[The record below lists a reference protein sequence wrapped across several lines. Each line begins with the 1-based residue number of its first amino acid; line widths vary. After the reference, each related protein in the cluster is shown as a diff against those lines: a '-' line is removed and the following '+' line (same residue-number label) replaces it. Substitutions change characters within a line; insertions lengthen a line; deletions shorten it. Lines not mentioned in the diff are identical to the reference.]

1 MLSKQT
7 SIHPHWNIHLIFRL
21 TDHMARILHRC
32 FYASAFSVFCPKLKV
47 CWLGVVQSKLG
58 KKFRVEH
65 KWRGCGE
72 ASVRLLHWHDV
83 HSAALVLCVLVF
95 CPHELALPN

>member
-1 MLSKQT
+1 
-7 SIHPHWNIHLIFRL
+7 
-21 TDHMARILHRC
+21 MARILHRC
-32 FYASAFSVFCPKLKV
+32 FYPSAFSVFCPKLKV